1 MRITETA
8 IPGLLI
14 IDLDVHSDNRGWF
27 KENWQR
33 EKFTGLA
40 PELASFQPVQN
51 NISYNHAGATR
62 GLHAEPWDKLV
73 SVAQG
78 RIFGAWCDLREGSES
93 FGEVVT
99 HEVGPETAVFVPR
112 GVANGFQ
119 ALEETSYCY
128 LVNEHWSA
136 EARYA
141 AVNLS
146 IVDWPLEPTEI
157 SDKDKQHP
165 DLAEVSPMP
174 ARRILVTGANGQL
187 GRALKR
193 LLADAEFCSH
203 ADFDITNPPE
213 RNWKQ
218 YSAIINCAAY
228 NDVNGAENDRA
239 AAWAVNA
246 EGPAKLARIAAENQI
261 TLVHV
266 SSDYI
271 FDGAN
276 EVHSEE
282 ELPSPLSVYGASKA
296 AGDTAAQTAPQHYV
310 IRTSWVFGDG
320 ENFMSTM
327 RRLAAKGVEPKVIH
341 DQRGRPTF
349 AEDLAKGI
357 VHLLNSD
364 ADYGV
369 YNLSNSGD
377 TVGRDEIAM
386 AVFIG
391 LGHDPAEVTPVSTE
405 QYREIAGP
413 EAPRPKESTLALDKI
428 EATGF
433 KPQNWRAALAL
444 YLALYPED

>member
-14 IDLDVHSDNRGWF
+14 IDLDVHGDNRGWF

-51 NISYNHAGATR
+51 NISFNHAGATR

-73 SVAQG
+73 SVAHG
-78 RIFGAWCDLREGSES
+78 KIFGAWCDLREGSES

-193 LLADAEFCSH
+193 LLADAEFCTH
-203 ADFDITNPPE
+203 AEFDITNPPE

-246 EGPAKLARIAAENQI
+246 EAPARLARIAAENQI

-282 ELPSPLSVYGASKA
+282 ELPSPLSAYGASKA

-327 RRLAAKGVEPKVIH
+327 RRLANKGVEPKVIH

-391 LGHDPAEVTPVSTE
+391 IGHDPAEVTPVSTE

>member
-14 IDLDVHSDNRGWF
+14 IDLDVHGDNRGWF

-33 EKFTGLA
+33 EKLTGLA

-51 NISYNHAGATR
+51 NISFNHAGATR
-62 GLHAEPWDKLV
+62 GLHAEPWDKLI

-78 RIFGAWCDLREGSES
+78 KIFGAWCDLREGSES
-93 FGEVVT
+93 FGEVIT
-99 HEVGPETAVFVPR
+99 HEIGPETAVFVPR

-119 ALEETSYCY
+119 ALEDTSYSY

-141 AVNLS
+141 AVNLD
-146 IVDWPLEPTEI
+146 IADWPLEPTEI
-157 SDKDKQHP
+157 SEKDKQHP
-165 DLAEVSPMP
+165 SLEEVSPMP

-193 LLADAEFCSH
+193 LLGDAEFCSH

-218 YSAIINCAAY
+218 YSTIINCAAY

-276 EVHSEE
+276 EVHTEA
-282 ELPSPLSVYGASKA
+282 ELPSPLSAYGASKA

-327 RRLAAKGVEPKVIH
+327 RRLANKGVEPKVIH

-357 VHLLNSD
+357 VHLLQSG

-391 LGHDPAEVTPVSTE
+391 LGHDPSEVTPVTTE

-413 EAPRPKESTLALDKI
+413 EAPRPKESTFALDKI

>member
-14 IDLDVHSDNRGWF
+14 IDLDVHGDNRGWF

-51 NISYNHAGATR
+51 NISFNHAGATR

-73 SVAQG
+73 SVAHG
-78 RIFGAWCDLREGSES
+78 KIFGAWCDLREGSES

-141 AVNLS
+141 AVNLN

-193 LLADAEFCSH
+193 LLADAEFCTH

-246 EGPAKLARIAAENQI
+246 EAPARLARIAAENQL

-271 FDGAN
+271 FDGTN

-282 ELPSPLSVYGASKA
+282 ELPSPLSAYGASKA

-327 RRLAAKGVEPKVIH
+327 RRLATKGVEPKVIH

-391 LGHDPAEVTPVSTE
+391 LGHDPAEVTPVTTE

-413 EAPRPKESTLALDKI
+413 DAPRPKESTLALDKI

>member
-1 MRITETA
+1 
-8 IPGLLI
+8 
-14 IDLDVHSDNRGWF
+14 
-27 KENWQR
+27 
-33 EKFTGLA
+33 
-40 PELASFQPVQN
+40 
-51 NISYNHAGATR
+51 
-62 GLHAEPWDKLV
+62 
-73 SVAQG
+73 
-78 RIFGAWCDLREGSES
+78 
-93 FGEVVT
+93 
-99 HEVGPETAVFVPR
+99 
-112 GVANGFQ
+112 
-119 ALEETSYCY
+119 
-128 LVNEHWSA
+128 
-136 EARYA
+136 
-141 AVNLS
+141 
-146 IVDWPLEPTEI
+146 
-157 SDKDKQHP
+157 
-165 DLAEVSPMP
+165 VSPMP

-193 LLADAEFCSH
+193 LLADAEFCTH

>member
-1 MRITETA
+1 M
-8 IPGLLI
+8 
-14 IDLDVHSDNRGWF
+14 
-27 KENWQR
+27 
-33 EKFTGLA
+33 
-40 PELASFQPVQN
+40 
-51 NISYNHAGATR
+51 
-62 GLHAEPWDKLV
+62 
-73 SVAQG
+73 
-78 RIFGAWCDLREGSES
+78 
-93 FGEVVT
+93 
-99 HEVGPETAVFVPR
+99 
-112 GVANGFQ
+112 
-119 ALEETSYCY
+119 
-128 LVNEHWSA
+128 NEHWSA

-141 AVNLS
+141 AVNLN
-146 IVDWPLEPTEI
+146 IVDWPLKPTEI
-157 SDKDKQHP
+157 SEKDKQHP
-165 DLAEVSPMP
+165 GLAEVSPMP

-203 ADFDITNPPE
+203 ADFDITDPPE

-228 NDVNGAENDRA
+228 NDVNGAENDRGT
-239 AAWAVNA
+239 AWAVNA
-246 EGPAKLARIAAENQI
+246 EAPARLARIAAENQL

-271 FDGAN
+271 FDGTN
-276 EVHSEE
+276 EIHTEE
-282 ELPSPLSVYGASKA
+282 ELPSPLSAYGASKA

-327 RRLAAKGVEPKVIH
+327 RRLATQGVEPKVIH

-357 VHLLNSD
+357 VHLLNSG

>member
-14 IDLDVHSDNRGWF
+14 IDLDVHGDNRGWF

-51 NISYNHAGATR
+51 NISFNHPGATR

-73 SVAQG
+73 SVAHG
-78 RIFGAWCDLREGSES
+78 KIFGAWCDLREGSES

-228 NDVNGAENDRA
+228 NDVNGSENDRA

-282 ELPSPLSVYGASKA
+282 ELPSPLSAYGASKA

-327 RRLAAKGVEPKVIH
+327 RRLANKGVEPKVIH

-357 VHLLNSD
+357 VHLLNSG

-391 LGHDPAEVTPVSTE
+391 IGHDPAEVTPVSTE

>member
-1 MRITETA
+1 MRITETT

-14 IDLDVHSDNRGWF
+14 IDLDVHGDNRGWF

-33 EKFTGLA
+33 EKLTELA

-73 SVAQG
+73 SVAHG
-78 RIFGAWCDLREGSES
+78 KIFGAWCDLREGSES

-193 LLADAEFCSH
+193 LLADAEFCTH

-282 ELPSPLSVYGASKA
+282 ELPSPLSAYGASKA

-310 IRTSWVFGDG
+310 IRTSWVFGEG

-327 RRLAAKGVEPKVIH
+327 RRLANKGVEPKVIH

-357 VHLLNSD
+357 VHLLNSG

>member
-1 MRITETA
+1 MHITETA

-14 IDLDVHSDNRGWF
+14 IDLDVHGDNRGWF

-33 EKFTGLA
+33 EKLTGLA

-51 NISYNHAGATR
+51 NISFNHAGATR
-62 GLHAEPWDKLV
+62 GLHAEPWDKLI

-78 RIFGAWCDLREGSES
+78 KIFGAWCDLREGSES
-93 FGEVVT
+93 FGEVIT
-99 HEVGPETAVFVPR
+99 HEIGPETAVFVPR

-119 ALEETSYCY
+119 ALEDTSYSY
-128 LVNEHWSA
+128 LVNEHWSS

-141 AVNLS
+141 AVNLD
-146 IVDWPLEPTEI
+146 IVDWPMVPTEV
-157 SDKDKQHP
+157 SEKDKQHP
-165 DLAEVSPMP
+165 SLEEVSPMP

-193 LLADAEFCSH
+193 LLGDAEFCSH

-218 YSAIINCAAY
+218 YSTIINCAAY

-276 EVHSEE
+276 EVHTEA
-282 ELPSPLSVYGASKA
+282 ELPSPLSAYGASKA
-296 AGDTAAQTAPQHYV
+296 AGDTAVQTAPQHYV

-327 RRLAAKGVEPKVIH
+327 RRLANKGVEPKVIH

-357 VHLLNSD
+357 VHLLKSD

-391 LGHDPAEVTPVSTE
+391 LGHDPSEVTPVTTE

-413 EAPRPKESTLALDKI
+413 EAPRPKESTFALDKV